1 MNNFITSDELGA
13 ILKLIS
19 ECESID
25 NLDRFT
31 VLNVIKQ
38 RDLTY
43 EDKRAITAAITMRE
57 RTITQLANRKRVNQA
72 MELRKIKGGHQGR
85 KRICSDTVNQAMVQ
99 GEEKREQ
106 QSKIEKAER
115 EAVEDS
121 KPHNWFKVGGE
132 YEMDYVDVN
141 ERRTK
146 RTIIVKTKTK
156 ELMYV
161 YCFGR
166 NDYRTFRFDRVLQA
180 THLVQPKICECCDEL
195 IDDCECVWEMPD

>member
-57 RTITQLANRKRVNQA
+57 RTITQLANRKR
-72 MELRKIKGGHQGR
+72 
-85 KRICSDTVNQAMVQ
+85 VNQAMVQ